1 MLCTCLWKVED
12 ELLLFYRHM
21 AWVADRVGFA
31 TVIVAYNGGA
41 FVHGLDK
48 RQHVLD
54 EGRFC

>member
-1 MLCTCLWKVED
+1 MCSRKVDVEFILVHGD
-12 ELLLFYRHM
+12 V
-21 AWVADRVGFA
+21 AWVADGVGFA

-41 FVHGLDK
+41 FVDGLDK